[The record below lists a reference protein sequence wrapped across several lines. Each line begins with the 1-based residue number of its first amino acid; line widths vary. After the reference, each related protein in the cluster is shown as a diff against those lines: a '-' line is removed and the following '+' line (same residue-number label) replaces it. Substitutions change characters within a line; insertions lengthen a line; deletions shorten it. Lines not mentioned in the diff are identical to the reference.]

1 MRKVQKTD
9 SKVTR
14 GKAEAATSFM
24 KSLANPNRLMIAC
37 ALLEGERSVGDLET
51 SLGLRQPSLSQQLAE
66 LRENGIVEARREAKQ
81 VFYRIADARA
91 VALLATLHQIFCG
104 EMPHLGSATLAPP
117 LPAPRKSV
125 TYTTGDKSDLKPGT
139 KIFIAAAKKLP
150 DGSLDAARI
159 NYGKDGLTPPM

>member
-1 MRKVQKTD
+1 
-9 SKVTR
+9 
-14 GKAEAATSFM
+14 
-24 KSLANPNRLMIAC
+24 MIAC

-104 EMPHLGSATLAPP
+104 EIPHFGHAAPVP
-117 LPAPRKSV
+117 PAAAPRRSF
-125 TYTTGDKSDLKPGT
+125 T
-139 KIFIAAAKKLP
+139 
-150 DGSLDAARI
+150 DAAVFARVEPV
-159 NYGKDGLTPPM
+159 GRAA

>member
-1 MRKVQKTD
+1 MGKPQKST

-14 GKAEAATSFM
+14 EKAEAASSFM

-66 LRENGIVEARREAKQ
+66 LRESGVVEARREAKQ

-91 VALLATLHQIFCG
+91 LVLLAALHQIFCG
-104 EMPHLGSATLAPP
+104 EMPDLASTAPAP
-117 LPAPRKSV
+117 QAAAPRKRF
-125 TYTTGDKSDLKPGT
+125 TE
-139 KIFIAAAKKLP
+139 AAMFARVEP
-150 DGSLDAARI
+150 SGRAA
-159 NYGKDGLTPPM
+159 